1 MLGGVK
7 TSQLHARS
15 RRFAQQFADAG
26 VAGRRQARAFAKA
39 LVAVPPEERV
49 DMIVEKLVSELA
61 TVLGVSATTIDV
73 DAPMTELGMD
83 SLTAVEFGA
92 RAEKELNIKISPFE
106 YSRGISVRGLA
117 AKLVWRLV
125 QQAGAKGAA
134 A

>member
-1 MLGGVK
+1 
-7 TSQLHARS
+7 
-15 RRFAQQFADAG
+15 
-26 VAGRRQARAFAKA
+26 
-39 LVAVPPEERV
+39 
-49 DMIVEKLVSELA
+49 MIVEKLASELA